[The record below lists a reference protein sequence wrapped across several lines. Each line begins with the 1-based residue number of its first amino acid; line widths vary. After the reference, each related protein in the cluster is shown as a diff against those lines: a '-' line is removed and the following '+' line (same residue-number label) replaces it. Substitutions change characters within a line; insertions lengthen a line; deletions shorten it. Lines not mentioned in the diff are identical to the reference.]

1 MRFMV
6 IVKASPS
13 SEAGVQPS
21 EKALGEMMAF
31 NQELAASGMLLGAE
45 GLLASSKG
53 ARIRYSGD
61 KRTVLDGPFT
71 ETKDLVAGFWLIQAK
86 SLAEVVDMF
95 KRCPNPME
103 GPDAEGAE
111 IEIRQAFD
119 PADFENA
126 TPEMIEQEQA
136 MRAKASA
143 GS

>member
-1 MRFMV
+1 M
-6 IVKASPS
+6 
-13 SEAGVQPS
+13 
-21 EKALGEMMAF
+21 
-31 NQELAASGMLLGAE
+31 
-45 GLLASSKG
+45 
-53 ARIRYSGD
+53 
-61 KRTVLDGPFT
+61 LDGPFT